1 MRICEQKERKYI
13 NLRIIKKSTVGN
25 LISGCGLFMCGTFE
39 NWTINLISK
48 MSRFNID
55 FVILIK
61 RNLYVDYIRNL
72 RKKMEINK
80 KLKWSNYIP
89 FMSQPSMLLHIQY

>member
-1 MRICEQKERKYI
+1 
-13 NLRIIKKSTVGN
+13 
-25 LISGCGLFMCGTFE
+25 
-39 NWTINLISK
+39 

-80 KLKWSNYIP
+80 KDKYYKSFSIFTADNQLIKSNHYNKINSIINGFYIY
-89 FMSQPSMLLHIQY
+89 IA

>member
-1 MRICEQKERKYI
+1 
-13 NLRIIKKSTVGN
+13 
-25 LISGCGLFMCGTFE
+25 
-39 NWTINLISK
+39 

-80 KLKWSNYIP
+80 KVKMEQLYSLYE
-89 FMSQPSMLLHIQY
+89 PSMLLRIQY